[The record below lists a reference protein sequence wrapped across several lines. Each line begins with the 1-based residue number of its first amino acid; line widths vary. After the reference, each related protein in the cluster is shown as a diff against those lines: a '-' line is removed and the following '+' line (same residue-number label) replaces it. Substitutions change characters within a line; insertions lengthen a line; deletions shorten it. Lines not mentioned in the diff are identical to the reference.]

1 MAPGKGACPNPLQT
15 SKFILASRASSLA
28 LQQANWVRSELERL
42 VNGCR
47 VEILRVRTTGDRMR
61 QAPLA
66 QIGGKGLFTKEIE
79 EALLDGRAHFAV
91 HSLKDLPTNLP
102 EGLTL
107 AAIPVREDT
116 RDALISRSGQ
126 PLGELGQEAR
136 VGTGSVR
143 RAAQL
148 KRLRPDLRIEPL
160 RGNLDTRLRKLREGP
175 LDAIVLAAAGLRRLG
190 LADQIT
196 EYFDQQS
203 LCPAV
208 GQGALGIEARA
219 GDEETLRLLA
229 ALEDPWARMTITA
242 ERSLLQGLGGGCQV
256 PIAAY
261 AHRQQENICL
271 TAIVIRPDGSQ
282 WCTDTECSP
291 LRIAE
296 GDGERLREAAEALG
310 RKVAENLL
318 EQGAGKI
325 LQEALRDETAL
336 PSPQTP

>member
-1 MAPGKGACPNPLQT
+1 MQT
-15 SKFILASRASSLA
+15 SRFILASRASSLA
-28 LQQANWVRSELERL
+28 LQQANWVRAEIERL
-42 VNGCR
+42 VSGCQ

-79 EALLDGRAHFAV
+79 EALLDGQAHFAV

-107 AAIPVREDT
+107 AAIPLREDT
-116 RDALISRSGQ
+116 RDVLISRSGQ
-126 PLGELGQEAR
+126 PLGELRREAR

-143 RAAQL
+143 RSSQL
-148 KRLRPDLRIEPL
+148 KRLRPDLRIELL

-175 LDAIVLAAAGLRRLG
+175 LDAIVLAAAGLRRMG
-190 LADQIT
+190 LAGQIT
-196 EYFDQQS
+196 EYFDEQT

-219 GDEETLRLLA
+219 GDENTLQALA
-229 ALEDPWARMTITA
+229 ALEDPWARMSITA
-242 ERSLLQGLGGGCQV
+242 ERALLRRLGGGCQV
-256 PIAAY
+256 PIAAH
-261 AHRQQENICL
+261 AHRQEERLCL

-291 LRIAE
+291 LRITE
-296 GDGERLREAAEALG
+296 GDGEHLIEAAEALG

-318 EQGAGKI
+318 EQGADKI
-325 LQEALRDETAL
+325 LQELLQDETAF